1 VRRLIIL
8 LLSTLLLV
16 GCATPAAHVAARNAV
31 TASMPVL
38 RLPPS
43 ALPGTLA
50 LQQRLAFRR
59 GDRRET
65 VDALVENDASN
76 TRLVIHAQGQ
86 VALRL
91 EWDGQQLTQKRA
103 PWLPSALDGERVLS
117 DLQLVF
123 WPVDAITASL
133 PAGWSLREESGR
145 RVLRQGEAII
155 ATVDYPQPLQAR
167 LAQHALDY
175 TLDITSSEIEST
187 ESTLMEGTP

>member
-1 VRRLIIL
+1 MRRLIGVVLSAML
-8 LLSTLLLV
+8 LA
-16 GCATPAAHVAARNAV
+16 GCATPQTRVAERQAVAA
-31 TASMPVL
+31 SIPVL

-50 LQQRLAFRR
+50 LQQRLAFRH

-65 VDALVENDASN
+65 VDALVEHDAGH

-91 EWDGQQLTQKRA
+91 DWDGQQLTQKRA
-103 PWLPSALDGERVLS
+103 PWLPAALDGERVLS

-123 WPVDAITASL
+123 WPIDAIAASL

-145 RVLRQGEAII
+145 RVLRQGEATV

-167 LAQHALDY
+167 LEQHALGY
-175 TLDITSSEIEST
+175 TLDITSSEIEPA
-187 ESTLMEGTP
+187 ESAQ

>member
-1 VRRLIIL
+1 MRRLIVL
-8 LLSTLLLV
+8 LLSVMLLA
-16 GCATPAAHVAARNAV
+16 GCATQQARVAQRQAV
-31 TASMPVL
+31 VASMPVL

-59 GDRRET
+59 GDRHET

-91 EWDGQQLTQKRA
+91 DWNGKQLTQKRA
-103 PWLPSALDGERVLS
+103 PWLPGALDGERVLS

-123 WPVDAITASL
+123 WPIDAIAATL
-133 PAGWSLREESGR
+133 PAGWSLRNENGR
-145 RVLRQGEAII
+145 RVLRQGDAIV
-155 ATVDYPQPLQAR
+155 ATVDYPQPMQAR
-167 LAQHALDY
+167 LEQRALGY
-175 TLDITSSEIEST
+175 TLDIDSSAIES
-187 ESTLMEGTP
+187 MDAAP

>member
-1 VRRLIIL
+1 VRRLIVVLLWAL
-8 LLSTLLLV
+8 LLSA
-16 GCATPAAHVAARNAV
+16 CATPQSRVAARQAV
-31 TASMPVL
+31 PASMPVL

-50 LQQRLAFRR
+50 LQQRLAFRH

-91 EWDGQQLTQKRA
+91 EWDGMQLTQKRA
-103 PWLPSALDGERVLS
+103 PWLPAALDGERVLS

-123 WPVDAITASL
+123 WPVDAVAASL
-133 PAGWSLREESGR
+133 SAGWSLREESGR
-145 RVLRQGEAII
+145 RVLRQGEATV
-155 ATVDYPQPLQAR
+155 ATVDYPQARQAR
-167 LAQHALDY
+167 LEQHALGY
-175 TLDITSSEIEST
+175 TLEITSSEIEST
-187 ESTLMEGTP
+187 DATP

>member
-1 VRRLIIL
+1 MRRLIAL
-8 LLSTLLLV
+8 LLSALLLA
-16 GCATPAAHVAARNAV
+16 GCATPQARVAARQAV
-31 TASMPVL
+31 AASMPVL

-43 ALPGTLA
+43 ALPGALA

-91 EWDGQQLTQKRA
+91 DWDGKQLTQQRA
-103 PWLPSALDGERVLS
+103 PWLPAALDGERVLS

-123 WPVDAITASL
+123 WPIDAIAASL

-145 RVLRQGEAII
+145 RVLRQGDAIV
-155 ATVDYPQPLQAR
+155 ATVDYPRPLQAR
-167 LAQHALDY
+167 LEQYALGY
-175 TLDITSSEIEST
+175 TLDITSSE
-187 ESTLMEGTP
+187 MEPAENTRMERTP

>member
-1 VRRLIIL
+1 MRGLIFPPL
-8 LLSTLLLV
+8 LAMVLA
-16 GCATPAAHVAARNAV
+16 GCATPPARVAQRQVAA
-31 TASMPVL
+31 ASMPVL

-50 LQQRLAFRR
+50 LQQRLAFVH

-65 VDALVENDASN
+65 VDALVENDAAS

-91 EWDGQQLTQKRA
+91 EWDGKQLAQKRA
-103 PWLPSALDGERVLS
+103 PWLPAALDGGRVLS

-123 WPVDAITASL
+123 WPIEAIATTL

-145 RVLRQGEAII
+145 RVLRQGDATI

-167 LAQHALDY
+167 LEQHALGY
-175 TLDITSSEIEST
+175 TLDISSSEIQAAESAQ
-187 ESTLMEGTP
+187 

>member
-1 VRRLIIL
+1 MRRLIVL
-8 LLSTLLLV
+8 LLSAMLIA
-16 GCATPAAHVAARNAV
+16 GCATPQARVAERQAV
-31 TASMPVL
+31 AASMPVL

-50 LQQRLAFRR
+50 LQQRLAFRHGER
-59 GDRRET
+59 QDT
-65 VDALVENDASN
+65 VDALVENDAST

-91 EWDGQQLTQKRA
+91 EWDGKQLTQKRA
-103 PWLPSALDGERVLS
+103 PWLPDALDGERVLS

-123 WPVDAITASL
+123 WPIDAIAASL

-145 RVLRQGEAII
+145 RVLRQGEAVI

-167 LAQHALDY
+167 LEQHALGY
-175 TLDITSSEIEST
+175 TLDITSSEIGAA
-187 ESTLMEGTP
+187 EGTP

>member
-1 VRRLIIL
+1 MRRLIVL
-8 LLSTLLLV
+8 LLSALLLV
-16 GCATPAAHVAARNAV
+16 GCVTPQARMAERHAVAAS
-31 TASMPVL
+31 TPVL

-50 LQQRLAFRR
+50 LQQRLAFRH

-65 VDALVENDASN
+65 VDALVENDATN

-91 EWDGQQLTQKRA
+91 EWDGKQLTQKRA
-103 PWLPSALDGERVLS
+103 PWLPAALDGERVLS
-117 DLQLVF
+117 DLQLVY
-123 WPVDAITASL
+123 WPINAIASSL

-145 RVLRQGEAII
+145 RVLRKNEAII

-167 LAQHALDY
+167 LEQHALGY
-175 TLDITSSEIEST
+175 TLDISSST
-187 ESTLMEGTP
+187 IDSAETTP